1 MRRQDLARYAALGV
15 AGSRAAMGTAMV
27 AAPQPFARVFA
38 GRGGRRTGPQL
49 LTRATGGREAALGI
63 GAAIGLA
70 RGRDPKL
77 WTAAQLGADLT
88 DLAATVA
95 VSRDLPRTER
105 RVLIALAGSA
115 TAILTA
121 ALLALREGSSSADEP
136 AGRPEQ
142 TISSDETAAGVG
154 SVVVSGENQDDRVA
168 DGDRMP

>member
-1 MRRQDLARYAALGV
+1 
-15 AGSRAAMGTAMV
+15 MGTAMV

-38 GRGGRRTGPQL
+38 GRGARYTGPQL

-95 VSRDLPRTER
+95 VRNDFPRAER
-105 RVLIALAGSA
+105 RVMLALAGSA
-115 TAILTA
+115 TAILTG
-121 ALLALREGSSSADEP
+121 ALFALRGGPSSADEL
-136 AGRPEQ
+136 AGQPEQ
-142 TISSDETAAGVG
+142 TISSEKTAEGVG
-154 SVVVSGENQDDRVA
+154 SVVVSGEGQDDRVA
-168 DGDRMP
+168 GGDRMP